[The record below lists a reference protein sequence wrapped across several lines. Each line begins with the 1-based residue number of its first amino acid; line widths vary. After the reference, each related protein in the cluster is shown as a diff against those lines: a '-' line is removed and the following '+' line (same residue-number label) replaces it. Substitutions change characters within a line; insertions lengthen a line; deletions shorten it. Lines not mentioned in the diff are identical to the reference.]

1 MIFSYIRYKQIIN
14 WSYRDTYVDLILDLI
29 IVEKNIIIIS
39 NNTNRC
45 FDLFQGNDWYII
57 FIMKLKRVEK
67 KVFDE
72 YILIKQL
79 RFFLMGNNDEFAK

>member
-14 WSYRDTYVDLILDLI
+14 WSYRDTYVDSRSNYSR
-29 IVEKNIIIIS
+29 KNIIIIS

-72 YILIKQL
+72 
-79 RFFLMGNNDEFAK
+79 

>member
-1 MIFSYIRYKQIIN
+1 
-14 WSYRDTYVDLILDLI
+14 
-29 IVEKNIIIIS
+29 
-39 NNTNRC
+39 
-45 FDLFQGNDWYII
+45 
-57 FIMKLKRVEK
+57 MKLKRVEK

>member
-14 WSYRDTYVDLILDLI
+14 WSYRDTYVDSRSNYSR
-29 IVEKNIIIIS
+29 KNIIIIS

-72 YILIKQL
+72 QILIKQL

>member
-1 MIFSYIRYKQIIN
+1 MIISRYLRGFN
-14 WSYRDTYVDLILDLI
+14 SRSNYSR
-29 IVEKNIIIIS
+29 KNIIIIS

-72 YILIKQL
+72 QILIKQL